1 MLNALALPALAL
13 ISALS
18 VGAQQGAQQDAK
30 SILETVRARQVERW
44 AGVQNYT
51 VDQTMLGRRALVYF
65 ERFSIGG
72 DESNPAFRMVPITE
86 ISRDQAETMGF
97 TPLTSE
103 ELENAAEGY
112 DVLGEMMAQAE
123 TPEGGMP
130 MGDPS
135 QFLGGMAGF
144 LRAGT
149 AYEENDGRAD
159 VVEGISDMATFARYA
174 HLVGRETVG
183 DREAFLL
190 RADNLDSVPEAQTD
204 EEFTI
209 ESVSLWIDTRE
220 FVPLRL
226 KVDGT
231 VTADDG
237 DQRITI
243 EKLDQDYRRVGS
255 LYESFRQVLRISGLM
270 GAMDPD
276 DREEMKKAMRQM
288 EDMEEQLKAL
298 PESQRRMIM
307 SRMGPQIEQ
316 MRKMAGGGAM
326 EVLVEVNKIVVN
338 QGPPGPLELGQAA
351 VGMP

>member
-18 VGAQQGAQQDAK
+18 VGAQQDAK
-30 SILETVRARQVERW
+30 SILETVRAKQVERW

-72 DESNPAFRMVPITE
+72 DENNPAFRMVPVAE

-97 TPLTSE
+97 TPLTPE
-103 ELENAAEGY
+103 ELEQAAAGY
-112 DVLGEMMAQAE
+112 DMLGEMMAQAE
-123 TPEGGMP
+123 TPEGGIP

-135 QFLGGMAGF
+135 QFLGGMADF
-144 LRAGT
+144 LRAGA
-149 AYEENDGRAD
+149 AYQENDGEANAAKD
-159 VVEGISDMATFARYA
+159 VTGMAAFARYA
-174 HLVGRETVG
+174 RLVGRESVG

-190 RADNLDSVPEAQTD
+190 RADNLDSVPEAQSGED
-204 EEFTI
+204 FTI
-209 ESVSLWIDTRE
+209 ESVSLWIDSRE
-220 FVPLRL
+220 YVPLRL
-226 KVDGT
+226 TVDGT
-231 VTADDG
+231 VTTDDG

-255 LYESFRQVLRISGLM
+255 LYESFRQVLRVSGLM

-276 DREEMKKAMRQM
+276 DREEMEKAMRQM

-316 MRKMAGGGAM
+316 MQKLVAGGAM
-326 EVLVEVNKIVVN
+326 EMLVEVNKIVVN
-338 QGPPGPLELGQAA
+338 QGPPGPLELSQPA

>member
-1 MLNALALPALAL
+1 MLNVLALPALAL

-18 VGAQQGAQQDAK
+18 VGAQQDAK
-30 SILETVRARQVERW
+30 SILETVRAKQVERW

-72 DESNPAFRMVPITE
+72 DENNPAFRMVPVAE

-97 TPLTSE
+97 TPLTPE
-103 ELENAAEGY
+103 ELEQAAAGY
-112 DVLGEMMAQAE
+112 DMLGEMMAQAE
-123 TPEGGMP
+123 TPEGGIP

-135 QFLGGMAGF
+135 QFLGGMADF
-144 LRAGT
+144 FRAGA
-149 AYEENDGRAD
+149 AYQENDGEAD
-159 VVEGISDMATFARYA
+159 AAKDVTGMATFARYA
-174 HLVGRETVG
+174 RLVGRETVG

-190 RADNLDSVPEAQTD
+190 RADNLNSVPEAQSG

-209 ESVSLWIDTRE
+209 ESVSLWIDSRE

-226 KVDGT
+226 TVDGT
-231 VTADDG
+231 VTTNDG
-237 DQRITI
+237 DQQITI

-255 LYESFRQVLRISGLM
+255 LYESFRQVLRVSGLM

-276 DREEMKKAMRQM
+276 DREEMEKAMRQM

-316 MRKMAGGGAM
+316 MRKMVAGGAM
-326 EVLVEVNKIVVN
+326 EMLVEVNKIVVN
-338 QGPPGPLELGQAA
+338 QGPPGPLELSQPA